1 MSARRTSGVPTLRA
15 LEPGR
20 IPIRTIALSQALQ
33 LGDDLTVEVRVL
45 EAEHDELNWPDGHGL
60 PPRSLKHRA

>member
-1 MSARRTSGVPTLRA
+1 M
-15 LEPGR
+15 EPGR